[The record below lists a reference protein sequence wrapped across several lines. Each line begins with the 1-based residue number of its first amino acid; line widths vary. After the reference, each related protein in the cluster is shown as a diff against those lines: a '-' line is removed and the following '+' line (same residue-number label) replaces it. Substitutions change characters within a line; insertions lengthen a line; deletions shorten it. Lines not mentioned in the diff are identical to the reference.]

1 LAATRCGVLCCPRR
15 SRVTAGPR
23 TLKVLCMQYDTLA
36 LACLRAGRG
45 ERAEEL
51 FEERDYL

>member
-1 LAATRCGVLCCPRR
+1 MAATRCGVLCCPRR